1 MNWKWKYRL
10 QTAGIIAMWIAVV
23 FGVIWLIDG

>member
-1 MNWKWKYRL
+1 MWKWKYRL
-10 QTAGIIAMWIAVV
+10 QTAGIIALWVGVV